1 MIEKIRLRLYE
12 IMEKDDLVMARII
25 DILLLVL
32 ILLNVIVVL
41 LETGSAPSFFNSK
54 SFPW

>member
-1 MIEKIRLRLYE
+1 
-12 IMEKDDLVMARII
+12 MEKDDLVMARII